1 MHELSVA
8 LSILDVA
15 AEEAE
20 RHGGARVV
28 AIRLRLGPLSGVV
41 KDALVSAY
49 ELAREGSPLA
59 DARLLV
65 EEVPVVA
72 YCPTCAAERPVVS
85 IQELCCAACA
95 TPTPE
100 VVRGRELEIVA
111 LELEA

>member
-20 RHGGARVV
+20 RHGSARVV
-28 AIRLRLGPLSGVV
+28 AIHLRLGPLSGVV
-41 KDALVSAY
+41 KEALLSAY

-59 DARLLV
+59 QARLLV

-72 YCPTCAAERPVVS
+72 YCPTCVAERPVVS
-85 IQELCCAACA
+85 ILELCCSACA

-111 LELEA
+111 LELEP

>member
-20 RHGGARVV
+20 RHGSARVV

-41 KDALVSAY
+41 KDALLSAY

-59 DARLLV
+59 DAQLLV

-72 YCPTCAAERPVVS
+72 YCPACAAERPVVS
-85 IQELCCAACA
+85 IQELCCAACT

-111 LELEA
+111 LELET